1 MLYIAEN
8 ENRHCRDTIQADMD
22 AKEEAKVISL
32 QICKRWDT
40 IAGTLYEYYDEVLIY
55 YQQSN

>member
-32 QICKRWDT
+32 QICKR
-40 IAGTLYEYYDEVLIY
+40 
-55 YQQSN
+55 